1 MNIVLVGPAYPIRGG
16 NALFVAHLYESLS
29 ATNDVQV
36 ISFSRLYPGFL
47 FPGVRQTDIS
57 SVAIKKHPA
66 VHMIDCLNP
75 FTWWKAARLAASMNT
90 DMLVFTWWNPFFGFI
105 VRTIASSFKRHT
117 KKPVVI
123 IAENIISHE
132 SRWIDVFLTK
142 IALQT
147 ADRFLVLSKIV
158 EEGIKKLYPQ
168 IKVFR
173 SSLPIYDCYQT
184 LVHLTQDQ
192 AQQQLGLEGKK
203 VLLFFGYIRQYKGLM
218 NIIEALPLIRKQISN
233 AHLLVVGEFY
243 DHPQPYLDTI
253 KQLELG
259 NNITIINEYVANE
272 AVHLYFTAANLAVLP
287 YNEATQ
293 SGILSIAYGF
303 AKPVVITDVGGLAEL
318 VDEGKTGFIVPP
330 HDIPK
335 LADTVIRYFKENH
348 EQAFSQNIE
357 VKRQE
362 NSFNKIR
369 VIFEEIESDLKSE
382 RGIEHSCYDSQK
394 RL

>member
-1 MNIVLVGPAYPIRGG
+1 MKIVLVGPAYPIRGG
-16 NALFVAHLYESLS
+16 NALFVAHLYESLA
-29 ATNDVQV
+29 ATNDVHV

-57 SVAIKKHPA
+57 NVAIKKHPS
-66 VHMIDCLNP
+66 VQIIDCLNP
-75 FTWWKAARLAASMNT
+75 FTWWHAARLAASMNP

-105 VRTIASSFKRHT
+105 VRTIASSFKQRS

-123 IAENIISHE
+123 IAENVISHE
-132 SRWIDVFLTK
+132 GRWIDVFLTR

-147 ADRFLVLSKIV
+147 ADRFLVLSKVV
-158 EEGIKKLYPQ
+158 EEGVKKLYPQ

-173 SSLPIYDCYQT
+173 SSLPIYDCYQPSEQ
-184 LVHLTQDQ
+184 LTQQQ
-192 AQQQLGLEGKK
+192 AQKQLGLEEKN

-218 NIIEALPLIRKQISN
+218 NLIEALPLIRKQISN

-243 DHPQPYLDTI
+243 DHPRPYLDRI
-253 KQLELG
+253 KQLGLVS
-259 NNITIINEYVANE
+259 NITIMNEYVANE

-303 AKPVVITDVGGLAEL
+303 AKPVVVTDVGGLAEL
-318 VDEGKTGFIVPP
+318 VDNGKTGFIVPP

-335 LADTVIRYFKENH
+335 LAEAVIRYFKEDR
-348 EQAFSQNIE
+348 EQAFSHAIE

-362 NSFNKIR
+362 NSFNTIR
-369 VIFEEIESDLKSE
+369 AVFEEIESDLTSDRDAKN
-382 RGIEHSCYDSQK
+382 K
-394 RL
+394 LL

>member
-1 MNIVLVGPAYPIRGG
+1 MKIVLIGPAYPIRGG
-16 NALFVAHLYESLS
+16 NALFVAHLYESLA

-36 ISFSRLYPGFL
+36 ISYSRLYPGFL

-57 SVAIKKHPA
+57 SIALKEHPA
-66 VHMIDCLNP
+66 AHIIDCLNP
-75 FTWWKAARLAASMNT
+75 FTWWKAARLAASMNP
-90 DMLVFTWWNPFFGFI
+90 DILVFTWWNPFFGII
-105 VRTIASSFKRHT
+105 VRTIASAFKRRT

-123 IAENIISHE
+123 IAENVISHE
-132 SRWIDVFLTK
+132 GRWIDVFLTK

-147 ADRFLVLSKIV
+147 ADRFLVLSKVV
-158 EEGIKKLYPQ
+158 EEGIRKLYPR

-184 LVHLTQDQ
+184 PVQLTQQQ
-192 AQQQLGLEGKK
+192 AQQQLGLDDKS

-218 NIIEALPLIRKQISN
+218 NIIEALPLIRKQITN

-243 DHPQPYLDTI
+243 DNPQPYLDAI
-253 KQLELG
+253 KNLG
-259 NNITIINEYVANE
+259 LDNTITIINEYVANE

-303 AKPVVITDVGGLAEL
+303 AKPVVVTDVGGLAEL
-318 VDEGKTGFIVPP
+318 VDDGKTGFIVPP
-330 HDIPK
+330 HDVPK

-348 EQAFSQNIE
+348 ESGFSHNIE
-357 VKRQE
+357 AKRQE
-362 NSFNKIR
+362 NGFSNIQNVFD
-369 VIFEEIESDLKSE
+369 EIQEDLKS
-382 RGIEHSCYDSQK
+382 
-394 RL
+394 

>member
-1 MNIVLVGPAYPIRGG
+1 MKIVLVGPAYPIRGG
-16 NALFVAHLYESLS
+16 NALFVAHLYESL
-29 ATNDVQV
+29 AAANDVLV
-36 ISFSRLYPGFL
+36 ISYSRLYPGFL

-57 SVAIKKHPA
+57 NVAIKKHPA
-66 VHMIDCLNP
+66 THIIDCLNP
-75 FTWWKAARLAASMNT
+75 FTWWKAARLAASMNP
-90 DMLVFTWWNPFFGFI
+90 DVIVFTWWNPFFGFI
-105 VRTIASSFKRHT
+105 VRTIASSFKRRI

-123 IAENIISHE
+123 IAENVISHE
-132 SRWIDVFLTK
+132 GRWIDVFLTK

-184 LVHLTQDQ
+184 PVKLTQQQ
-192 AQQQLGLEGKK
+192 AQKQLGLEDKN

-243 DHPQPYLDTI
+243 DNPQPYLDAV
-253 KQLELG
+253 KQLGLSG
-259 NNITIINEYVANE
+259 NITIVNEYVANE

-303 AKPVVITDVGGLAEL
+303 AKPVVVTDVGGLAEL
-318 VDEGKTGFIVPP
+318 VDNGKTGYIVPP

-335 LADTVIRYFKENH
+335 LADSVIRYFKENR
-348 EQAFSQNIE
+348 EQEFSRNIE
-357 VKRQE
+357 AKRRE
-362 NSFNKIR
+362 NSFNNIR
-369 VIFEEIESDLKSE
+369 IVFDEIQKDLKS
-382 RGIEHSCYDSQK
+382 
-394 RL
+394 